1 MTYGYCTVKERVNT
15 QLLLDPGK
23 TSGLVSYAMGVHS
36 TMHEHEPFFYFLF
49 GTGTGKVLLRF
60 CGTGTRTGKPKH
72 LSFSLGREREN
83 PNVIPVVLDGNRK
96 YNSQD

>member
-36 TMHEHEPFFYFLF
+36 TMHEHEPFFIFYLGREQEKFYCVSV
-49 GTGTGKVLLRF
+49 G
-60 CGTGTRTGKPKH
+60 
-72 LSFSLGREREN
+72 LGREREN
-83 PNVIPVVLDGNRK
+83 PNTFPSVWEENGKTQMSFP
-96 YNSQD
+96 